1 MENLMKKEK
10 QQKNTVKVRLL
21 VFATLALL
29 LIVLSF
35 FSDKLCPMDPYLGSF
50 KCQGCTIL
58 GTSLG
63 NRSLWTGYAV
73 TCDRRK

>member
-35 FSDKLCPMDPYLGSF
+35 FM
-50 KCQGCTIL
+50 
-58 GTSLG
+58 
-63 NRSLWTGYAV
+63 
-73 TCDRRK
+73 